1 MINKLWPHLVWWFS
15 LCKDVFHELWA
26 TSSLHTII
34 HTFKKT
40 LFKSNR
46 VFIHFFFFFLEFGHL
61 YEWVAWFTCHSTG
74 RMSKILFLNKHQIIF
89 EIKMPDQFFKTP
101 TGKLILV
108 KEMNYVYEIVQ
119 GFKDVFVSLYKKVL
133 SEKWIKLNRKHDW
146 MTNSLFSLKLWKIN
160 STTKNLWQY
169 LGLWILA
176 W

>member
-1 MINKLWPHLVWWFS
+1 
-15 LCKDVFHELWA
+15 
-26 TSSLHTII
+26 
-34 HTFKKT
+34 
-40 LFKSNR
+40 
-46 VFIHFFFFFLEFGHL
+46 
-61 YEWVAWFTCHSTG
+61 
-74 RMSKILFLNKHQIIF
+74 
-89 EIKMPDQFFKTP
+89 
-101 TGKLILV
+101 
-108 KEMNYVYEIVQ
+108 VQ

>member
-46 VFIHFFFFFLEFGHL
+46 VFIHFFLEFGHL
-61 YEWVAWFTCHSTG
+61 YEGVAWFTCHSTG

-101 TGKLILV
+101 IGKWILV
-108 KEMNYVYEIVQ
+108 QEMNCIYEITQ
-119 GFKDVFVSLYKKVL
+119 GFKGVFVSSYKKTL
-133 SEKWIKLNRKHDW
+133 LIRWIMLGREHDW
-146 MTNSLFSLKLWKIN
+146 MTNSLFHWSLGK
-160 STTKNLWQY
+160 
-169 LGLWILA
+169 
-176 W
+176 

>member
-46 VFIHFFFFFLEFGHL
+46 VFIHFFLEFGHL
-61 YEWVAWFTCHSTG
+61 YEGVAWFTCHSTG

-101 TGKLILV
+101 TGK
-108 KEMNYVYEIVQ
+108 Q
-119 GFKDVFVSLYKKVL
+119 SFKDVFVSLYKKAL
-133 SEKWIKLNRKHDW
+133 SEKWIKLNRKHDL

-160 STTKNLWQY
+160 STTKNLWQHV
-169 LGLWILA
+169 GLWILA